1 MNIFLFSLLTVNIPF
16 LLMIAGCQLLFA
28 GIIVFCK
35 TNQKSRGQEPAAIH
49 LFSDNKITR

>member
-1 MNIFLFSLLTVNIPF
+1 MTVNIPF